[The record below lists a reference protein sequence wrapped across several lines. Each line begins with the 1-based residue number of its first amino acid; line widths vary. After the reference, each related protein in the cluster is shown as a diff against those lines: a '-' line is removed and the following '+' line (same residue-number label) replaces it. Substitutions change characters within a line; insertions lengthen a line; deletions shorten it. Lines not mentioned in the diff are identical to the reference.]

1 MATKQPKNAATPRP
15 NSPRVEESKE
25 LAKTPAYA
33 GSEEEDDEIVDDN
46 APKYIQWI
54 TRGNNLYYPES
65 QVRLTKKIPSGYYSI
80 AYDQNQGKYNVR
92 QLSYSTDKIFK
103 LPMPEM
109 DMIIKD
115 ITTFW
120 QKEAVFKEYELT
132 FKRGVLM
139 YGAPGGGKSQI
150 IKLIVKHLIEKER
163 GVVFKIEAPSDVENF
178 HQFMQSTFKPIEPNR
193 KMVVIIEDIDG
204 LFHAGKSTETI
215 LLNILDGMGQMDNVV
230 YLATTNYPEEL
241 ADRIINRPSRFDR
254 RYEITLPNEA
264 VRKAYFEQI
273 LKPKDLKT
281 IDLNAWVEKT
291 DGLSIAHLREIV
303 ASTVILGN
311 TFDDTIKLMQDYN
324 SERPSSRKFKGSSK
338 VGFSK

>member
-1 MATKQPKNAATPRP
+1 MANKKENPTNQRNLVHYDEQSKTKQPSAEAKDDDIE
-15 NSPRVEESKE
+15 NS
-25 LAKTPAYA
+25 
-33 GSEEEDDEIVDDN
+33 EDNE
-46 APKYIQWI
+46 PSYIQWI
-54 TRGNNLYYPES
+54 TRGNNLYYPEA
-65 QVRLTKKIPSGYYSI
+65 QVKLVKKIPTGYY
-80 AYDQNQGKYNVR
+80 AVGFDQQASKFTVR
-92 QLSYSTDKIFK
+92 KLSYSTDKIFK

-120 QKEAVFKEYELT
+120 RKEEDFKRYELT

-139 YGAPGGGKSQI
+139 YGAPGGGKSHI
-150 IKLIVKHLIEKER
+150 IQLIVKHLIDNEK
-163 GVVFKIEAPSDVENF
+163 GVVFKIESPNEVETF
-178 HQFMQSTFKPIEPNR
+178 HSFMQSTFKPIEPKR
-193 KMVVIIEDIDG
+193 RIVVIIEDIDG

-264 VRKAYFEQI
+264 VRKSYFEQI
-273 LKPKDLKT
+273 LKPEDFKRTDMN
-281 IDLNAWVEKT
+281 IDLNVWVEKT

-311 TFDDTIKLMQDYN
+311 SFDDTIKLMQDYN
-324 SERPSSRKFKGSSK
+324 SERPSSRKFKGSKSA
-338 VGFSK
+338 GFK